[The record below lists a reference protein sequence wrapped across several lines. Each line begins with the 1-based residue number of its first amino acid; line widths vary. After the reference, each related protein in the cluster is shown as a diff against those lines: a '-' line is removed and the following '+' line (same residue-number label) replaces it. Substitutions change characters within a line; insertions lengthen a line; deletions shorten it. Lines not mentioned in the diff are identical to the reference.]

1 MINLSTAR
9 IECSDDQQE
18 LLGMCSPPSLSPT
31 DLLRKSKMARF
42 ELSTLKNQYTH
53 NYLDHITKNFFRSL
67 GVLNFKI
74 KRDQPGLKRILT

>member
-18 LLGMCSPPSLSPT
+18 LLGMCSPPSLSLT
-31 DLLRKSKMARF
+31 EALRKSKMARF

-53 NYLDHITKNFFRSL
+53 NYLDHTTK
-67 GVLNFKI
+67 KI
-74 KRDQPGLKRILT
+74 FLDLWEFLISGSRETSQN